1 MMKKYRFTT
10 GFILSFMASQLF
22 AQPCSDCW
30 TLLGNNASLKVDIY
44 YNKDIVAKS
53 KDEKMTYILY
63 DFFEGNN
70 QFNKKHQSEIESVI
84 FNCPLKKYQLVDV
97 KWYTEKKGS
106 GEVVFQTSNRDWEA
120 VPNPSVYHE
129 ILTIVCQKNPN

>member
-1 MMKKYRFTT
+1 MMKKYRLIT
-10 GFILSFMASQLF
+10 GLMLSFMASQLF
-22 AQPCSDCW
+22 AQPCSGNQADCW
-30 TLLGNNASLKVDIY
+30 TLLGNNADLKVDIY

-70 QFNKKHQSEIESVI
+70 QFNKNHQSEIESVI
-84 FNCPLKKYQLVDV
+84 FNCSLKKYQLIDV

-106 GEVVFQTSNRDWEA
+106 GEVVFQTSNLDWEA
-120 VPNPSVYHE
+120 VPKPSVYNE
-129 ILTIVCQKNPN
+129 ILNIVCQ